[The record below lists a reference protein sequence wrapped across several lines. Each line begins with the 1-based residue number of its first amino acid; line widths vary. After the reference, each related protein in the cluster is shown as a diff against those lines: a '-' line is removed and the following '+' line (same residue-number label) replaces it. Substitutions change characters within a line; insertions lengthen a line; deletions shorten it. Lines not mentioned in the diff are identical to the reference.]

1 MGAFVLRGERE
12 MGERSYREI
21 AEIRE
26 IEGNSQGDQGDREI
40 NGDSQGD
47 QGDREIN
54 GDSQGDQGDQEKS
67 ARCTLIAAPIICS
80 VQRELGSASRFMT
93 FSPKHVACRPRIPET
108 THQGTGI
115 QHFVQYSAMTR
126 DAFVSDADVRP
137 SPRYFAFSLIS

>member
-1 MGAFVLRGERE
+1 MPGRRSTAAYGMGAFVLRGERE

-26 IEGNSQGDQGDREI
+26 IEGN
-40 NGDSQGD
+40 SQGD